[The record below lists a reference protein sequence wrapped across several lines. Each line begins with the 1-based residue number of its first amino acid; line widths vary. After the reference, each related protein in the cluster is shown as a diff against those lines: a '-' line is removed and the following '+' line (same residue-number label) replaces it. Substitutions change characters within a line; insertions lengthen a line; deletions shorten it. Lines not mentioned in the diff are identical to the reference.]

1 MRVCSA
7 VLNFPNYVARMPF
20 TANRE
25 RTPLLYLST
34 IQSVS
39 LYLLQFVSLVFV

>member
-20 TANRE
+20 TDNRE
-25 RTPLLYLST
+25 RTPPLYLCT
-34 IQSVS
+34 IQFVS
-39 LYLLQFVSLVFV
+39 LYLLQLVYLIFV